1 DVKLPVMVWIHG
13 GSFTG
18 GSSMGGFG
26 ANHDGTEF
34 ARQGVITVT
43 LNYRLGRAGWFI
55 HPALVKEGESGDFGL
70 EDQIAALKWVQ
81 ANIAAFGG
89 DAKNVTIFGESA
101 GGISVFFL
109 TLSPSANGV

>member
-1 DVKLPVMVWIHG
+1 VVPWQGIRDATKPGATCFADEDCLFLNVYKPANAKPDVKLPVMVWIHG

-43 LNYRLGRAGWFI
+43 INYRLGRAGWFI
-55 HPALVKEGESGDFGL
+55 HPALVKEGESGNFGL
-70 EDQIAALKWVQ
+70 E
-81 ANIAAFGG
+81 
-89 DAKNVTIFGESA
+89 
-101 GGISVFFL
+101 
-109 TLSPSANGV
+109 